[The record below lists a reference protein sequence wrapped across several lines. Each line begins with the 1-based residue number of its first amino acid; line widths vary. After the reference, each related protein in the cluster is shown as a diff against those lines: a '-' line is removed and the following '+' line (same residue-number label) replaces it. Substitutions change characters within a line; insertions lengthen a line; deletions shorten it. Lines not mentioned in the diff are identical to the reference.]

1 MKDNYKNHIKPILD
15 IMICILILP
24 FFVIIYIPVAIIIK
38 AYDKG
43 PVFYSGK
50 RLGKDLKEF
59 AMMKFRTMKV
69 DVPDIR
75 NWDGS
80 TFNSDNDPR
89 LTRVGKRLRKT
100 SIDEVPQIL
109 NVLKGEMS
117 LIGPRPSPLG
127 NTDKYPKEFF
137 RKFEVKPGI
146 TGYNQIMLRNNST
159 MEQRVENDLYYIDHI
174 SLLLD
179 FKIFWRTILIVLR
192 AKGINRNNGIEIE
205 TNTKKNINF

>member
-1 MKDNYKNHIKPILD
+1 MYRNYIKPILD

-38 AYDKG
+38 VYDKG

-69 DVPDIR
+69 NVPDIR

-174 SLLLD
+174 SFLLD
-179 FKIFWRTILIVLR
+179 FKIFWKTILIVLR
-192 AKGINRNNGIEIE
+192 AKGINRNDGIE
-205 TNTKKNINF
+205 TGTTTKKNINF